1 MKRIIFI
8 WILLAPVFAFAQSL
22 DFKKSNFPND
32 PEGFDKAYQNLLK
45 GDEQFSIG
53 PNAYEKALRFYLE
66 ANRFNPNNSDLN
78 YKIGT
83 IYNALELKGDA
94 ASYFEKAAELDPK
107 YKMEGQKLSAEAYH
121 LDMQWDKALM
131 EYQDYLLMLNAELG
145 VAKKKDEIANEIK
158 ATEKRINECKSGK
171 ILLKDTAKVM
181 VFNLGR
187 NINSRYPDY
196 TPVVTADDKQIFF
209 TSRRSTT
216 TGGGIPPGDVYY
228 YEDIYFSTK
237 GPTGSWQAA
246 RQVPGRVNTKDHDG
260 VVSINS
266 DGTKMIICRP
276 KSMTD
281 SDLLESKYN
290 GLEWG
295 EAKPLEGINTKHRE
309 THAAYTPDGKTVY
322 FVSNSPDYGAKGLDI
337 FQSTYS
343 EETKKW
349 SKPENLGPEI
359 NTEYDE
365 DGVYITPDGKT
376 MYFSSTGHNSMGGY
390 DIFKAEIKNGKV
402 SKPINMGYP
411 INTAANDIFFVAD
424 NEGKK
429 AYFNSAR
436 KGGYGNKDL
445 YSMSFLDDVK
455 LTLAVQ
461 VFDLESKSII
471 PNPKIELKENFGDK
485 KVLQLIKDSTNDY
498 KSSVNA
504 FKYFKVNIETEG
516 YEDYEE
522 VFQAKL
528 LSANSLFYKK
538 NIFLNK
544 SKDVTLS
551 GKVINVDNN
560 SVVDAK
566 ITLVRDALDTKTT
579 GNSSQNG
586 YNFKVKQNETYTAT
600 VNVTGFDVVTEKIVI
615 KVPAGSSEMKKDFY
629 VSKGTAKG
637 GIVMK
642 GKVFD
647 QETEKPVNAKIQI
660 LNEKG
665 ESIITFTSNA
675 NTGYKGNLNLNTTYF
690 AIVNADGYNTKEDR
704 FKLVLSEGSNEVE
717 KNFYIVKPFSDNII
731 SIKNIYFDF
740 DKHNLKP
747 EAVAELKN
755 ILKLL
760 NEYPNSKV
768 ELAAHCD
775 AKGTYEYNVNLS
787 VNRAKAAYNW
797 LFERGIAKD
806 RMKYE
811 YFSFSKPAAA
821 NVNADGSDNE
831 AGRALNRRVE
841 FKLYNMEKN

>member
-1 MKRIIFI
+1 MKRIIFT
-8 WILLAPVFAFAQSL
+8 WILLAPLFAFAQNL

-32 PEGFDKAYQNLLK
+32 PEGFEKAYQNLLK
-45 GDEQFSIG
+45 GDEQFLNG
-53 PNAYEKALRFYLE
+53 PNAYEKALKFYME
-66 ANRFNPNNSDLN
+66 AYRFNPNNSDLN

-94 ASYFEKAAELDPK
+94 ATYFEKASELDPK
-107 YKMEGQKLSAEAYH
+107 YKIEGQKLTAEAYH
-121 LDMQWDKALM
+121 LDMQWDKAIM
-131 EYQDYLLMLNAELG
+131 EYQDYILLLNAELG
-145 VAKKKDEIANEIK
+145 VAKDKEKIINEIK
-158 ATEKRINECKSGK
+158 TTEKRIFECKSGK
-171 ILLKDTAKVM
+171 ALLKDTVKVM

-187 NINSRYPDY
+187 GVNTRYPEY
-196 TPVVTADDKQIFF
+196 TPVVTADDKQLFF

-216 TGGGIPPGDVYY
+216 TGGGIPPGDVFY

-237 GPTGSWQAA
+237 SPTGSWQAA
-246 RQVPGRVNTKDHDG
+246 RQAPGKVNTKDHDG
-260 VVSINS
+260 VVSING
-266 DGTKMIICRP
+266 DGTKMIVCRP
-276 KSMTD
+276 KSSTD
-281 SDLLESKYN
+281 SDLFESRYN
-290 GLEWG
+290 GVEWSD
-295 EAKPLEGINTKHRE
+295 AKPLEGVNTKYRE
-309 THAAYTPDGKTVY
+309 THAAYTPDGKTIY

-337 FQSTYS
+337 FRSTYS

-349 SKPENLGPEI
+349 SKPENVGPEI

-365 DGVYITPDGKT
+365 DGVFITPDGKT

-390 DIFKAEIKNGKV
+390 DIFKVEIINGKL
-402 SKPINMGYP
+402 SKPVNMGYP
-411 INTAANDIFFVAD
+411 INTAANDVFFVAD

-455 LTLAVQ
+455 LILAVQ
-461 VFDLESKSII
+461 IYDLESKSII

-485 KVLQLIKDSTNDY
+485 KVLQLIQDSTNDY
-498 KSSVNA
+498 TTLVNA
-504 FKYFKVNIETEG
+504 FKYFKINVAADG

-522 VFQAKL
+522 VFEAKL
-528 LSANSLFYKK
+528 LNPDSLFYKK

-544 SKDVTLS
+544 SKDVALV
-551 GKVINVDNN
+551 GKVINVDDNTI
-560 SVVDAK
+560 VDAK
-566 ITLVRDALDTKTT
+566 ITLVRDGADTKIT

-586 YNFKVKQNETYTAT
+586 YNFKVKQNESYTAT
-600 VNVTGFDVVTEKIVI
+600 VNAIGFDAITEKIII
-615 KVPAGSSEMKKDFY
+615 KVPAGSSEMRKDFY
-629 VSKGTAKG
+629 VSKGTGKG
-637 GIVMK
+637 GIVIK

-647 QETEKPVNAKIQI
+647 QETEQPVNAKIQI
-660 LNEKG
+660 LSEKG
-665 ESIITFTSNA
+665 ELITTLTSNK
-675 NTGYKGNLNLNTTYF
+675 NTGYKGNLNLNTIYF
-690 AIVNADGYNTKEDR
+690 AVINSDGYNPKEER
-704 FKLVLSEGSNEVE
+704 FKLVLPEGSNEVE

-740 DKHNLKP
+740 DKYNLKP

-755 ILKLL
+755 ILKIL

-775 AKGTYEYNVNLS
+775 SKGTYEYNVTLS
-787 VNRAKAAYNW
+787 INRAKAAYNW

-811 YFSFSKPAAA
+811 YFSFLKPAAP
-821 NVNADGSDNE
+821 NVNPDGSDNVT
-831 AGRALNRRVE
+831 GRALNRRVE